1 MGGDHGPPV
10 ILPAAVKAI
19 QLHAHIHFILCGDE
33 NIIRPGILCLTDSE
47 RKRVTVVHCSQVVEM
62 GEQPTS
68 ALRNKKDSSMRRAI
82 ELVES
87 GEVLTK
93 SDSFI
98 AENGDSNYAALAAFV
113 AAKEAVEKGEFE
125 AAVAKLTWLQDN
137 LENPELKATAILRL
151 ARVQAQ
157 LTQYDAALKTLSQ
170 TTPEAFKAQVAEVK
184 GDVYLAKGDKENA
197 RTQYETALTESKE
210 GNNGLLQ
217 IKLDNLAT
225 AQPAA

>member
-1 MGGDHGPPV
+1 MEIYSTEEQQAEAIKRFFRENGVSLALSIVIGLGGLYGWKYYNQSK
-10 ILPAAVKAI
+10 I
-19 QLHAHIHFILCGDE
+19 
-33 NIIRPGILCLTDSE
+33 
-47 RKRVTVVHCSQVVEM
+47 
-62 GEQPTS
+62 TS
-68 ALRNKKDSSMRRAI
+68 AEAASNAYN
-82 ELVES
+82 ELVEG

-125 AAVAKLTWLQDN
+125 TAVTKLTWLQDN
-137 LENPELKATAILRL
+137 VQNPELKATAILRL

-184 GDVYLAKGDKENA
+184 GDVYLAKGDKDSA
-197 RTQYETALTESKE
+197 RSEYEAALAGSTE
-210 GNNGLLQ
+210 GNNSLLQ

>member
-1 MGGDHGPPV
+1 MEIYSTEEQQAEAIKRFFRENGVSLALGIVIGLGGLYGWKYYNQSK
-10 ILPAAVKAI
+10 I
-19 QLHAHIHFILCGDE
+19 
-33 NIIRPGILCLTDSE
+33 
-47 RKRVTVVHCSQVVEM
+47 
-62 GEQPTS
+62 TS
-68 ALRNKKDSSMRRAI
+68 AEIASNAYN

-125 AAVAKLTWLQDN
+125 TAVTKLTWLQDN
-137 LENPELKATAILRL
+137 VQNPELKATAILRL

-170 TTPEAFKAQVAEVK
+170 TTPEAFKAQVTEVK
-184 GDVYLAKGDKENA
+184 GDVYLAKGDKDSA
-197 RTQYETALTESKE
+197 RSEYEAALAESKE
-210 GNNGLLQ
+210 GNNSLLQ

>member
-1 MGGDHGPPV
+1 MEIYSTEEQQAEAIKRFFRENGVSLALGIVIGLGGLYGWKYYNQSK
-10 ILPAAVKAI
+10 I
-19 QLHAHIHFILCGDE
+19 
-33 NIIRPGILCLTDSE
+33 
-47 RKRVTVVHCSQVVEM
+47 
-62 GEQPTS
+62 TS
-68 ALRNKKDSSMRRAI
+68 AETASNAYN

-113 AAKEAVEKGEFE
+113 AAKEAGEKGEFE
-125 AAVAKLTWLQDN
+125 TAVTKLTWLQDN
-137 LENPELKATAILRL
+137 VQNPELKATAILRL

-184 GDVYLAKGDKENA
+184 GDVYLAKGDKDNA
-197 RTQYETALTESKE
+197 RSEYEAAIAESKE
-210 GNNGLLQ
+210 GNNSLLQ

>member
-1 MGGDHGPPV
+1 MEIYSTEEQQAEAIKRFFRENGVSLALGIVIGLGGLYGWKYYNQSK
-10 ILPAAVKAI
+10 I
-19 QLHAHIHFILCGDE
+19 
-33 NIIRPGILCLTDSE
+33 
-47 RKRVTVVHCSQVVEM
+47 
-62 GEQPTS
+62 TS
-68 ALRNKKDSSMRRAI
+68 AEAASNAYN
-82 ELVES
+82 ELVEG

-125 AAVAKLTWLQDN
+125 TAVTKLTWLQDN
-137 LENPELKATAILRL
+137 VQNPELKATAILRL

-184 GDVYLAKGDKENA
+184 GDVYLAKGDKDSA
-197 RTQYETALTESKE
+197 RSEYEAALAESTE
-210 GNNGLLQ
+210 GNNSLLQ
-217 IKLDNLAT
+217 IQLDNLAT

>member
-1 MGGDHGPPV
+1 MEIYSTEEQQAEAIKRFFRENGVSLTLGIVIGLGGLYGWKYYNQSK
-10 ILPAAVKAI
+10 I
-19 QLHAHIHFILCGDE
+19 
-33 NIIRPGILCLTDSE
+33 
-47 RKRVTVVHCSQVVEM
+47 
-62 GEQPTS
+62 TS
-68 ALRNKKDSSMRRAI
+68 AEAASNAYN
-82 ELVES
+82 ELVEG

-125 AAVAKLTWLQDN
+125 TAVTKLTWLQDN
-137 LENPELKATAILRL
+137 VQNPELKVTAILRL

-157 LTQYDAALKTLSQ
+157 LKQYDAALKTLSQ

-184 GDVYLAKGDKENA
+184 GDVYLAKGDKDNA
-197 RTQYETALTESKE
+197 RSEYEAALAESKE
-210 GNNGLLQ
+210 GNNSLLQ

>member
-1 MGGDHGPPV
+1 MEIYSTEEQQAEAIKRFFRENGVSLALGIVIGLGGLYGWKYYNQSK
-10 ILPAAVKAI
+10 I
-19 QLHAHIHFILCGDE
+19 
-33 NIIRPGILCLTDSE
+33 
-47 RKRVTVVHCSQVVEM
+47 
-62 GEQPTS
+62 TS
-68 ALRNKKDSSMRRAI
+68 AEAASNAYN
-82 ELVES
+82 ELVEG

-125 AAVAKLTWLQDN
+125 TAVTKLTWLQDN
-137 LENPELKATAILRL
+137 VQNPELKATAILRL

-170 TTPEAFKAQVAEVK
+170 TTPDAFKAQIAEVK
-184 GDVYLAKGDKENA
+184 GDVYLAKGDKDSA
-197 RTQYETALTESKE
+197 RSEYEAALAESTE
-210 GNNGLLQ
+210 GNNSLLQ

>member
-1 MGGDHGPPV
+1 MEIYSTEEQQAEAIKRFFRENGVSLALGIVIGLGGLYGWKYYNQSK
-10 ILPAAVKAI
+10 I
-19 QLHAHIHFILCGDE
+19 
-33 NIIRPGILCLTDSE
+33 
-47 RKRVTVVHCSQVVEM
+47 
-62 GEQPTS
+62 TS
-68 ALRNKKDSSMRRAI
+68 AEAASNAYN
-82 ELVES
+82 ELVEG
-87 GEVLTK
+87 GEVLIK

-125 AAVAKLTWLQDN
+125 TAVTKLTWLQDN
-137 LENPELKATAILRL
+137 VQNPELKATAILRL

-184 GDVYLAKGDKENA
+184 GDVYLAKGDKDSA
-197 RTQYETALTESKE
+197 RSEYEAALAESTE
-210 GNNGLLQ
+210 GNNSLLQ

>member
-1 MGGDHGPPV
+1 MEIYSTEEQQAEAIKRFFRENGVSLALGIVIGLGGLYGWKYYNQSK
-10 ILPAAVKAI
+10 I
-19 QLHAHIHFILCGDE
+19 
-33 NIIRPGILCLTDSE
+33 
-47 RKRVTVVHCSQVVEM
+47 
-62 GEQPTS
+62 TS
-68 ALRNKKDSSMRRAI
+68 AEIASNAYN

-125 AAVAKLTWLQDN
+125 TAVTKLTWLQDN
-137 LENPELKATAILRL
+137 VQNPELKATAILRL

-184 GDVYLAKGDKENA
+184 GDVYLAKGDKDSA
-197 RTQYETALTESKE
+197 RSEYEAALAESKE
-210 GNNGLLQ
+210 GNNSLLQ

>member
-1 MGGDHGPPV
+1 MEIYSTEEQQAEAIKRFFRENGVSLALGIVIGLGGLYGWKHYNQSK
-10 ILPAAVKAI
+10 I
-19 QLHAHIHFILCGDE
+19 
-33 NIIRPGILCLTDSE
+33 
-47 RKRVTVVHCSQVVEM
+47 
-62 GEQPTS
+62 TS
-68 ALRNKKDSSMRRAI
+68 AEAASNAFN

-87 GEVLTK
+87 GEVLSK
-93 SDSFI
+93 SESFI

-184 GDVYLAKGDKENA
+184 GDVYLAKGDKDNA

>member
-1 MGGDHGPPV
+1 MEIYSTEEQQAEAIKRFFRENGVSLALGIVIGLGGLYGWKHYNQSK
-10 ILPAAVKAI
+10 I
-19 QLHAHIHFILCGDE
+19 
-33 NIIRPGILCLTDSE
+33 
-47 RKRVTVVHCSQVVEM
+47 
-62 GEQPTS
+62 TS
-68 ALRNKKDSSMRRAI
+68 AEAASNAFN

-87 GEVLTK
+87 GEVLSK
-93 SDSFI
+93 SESFI